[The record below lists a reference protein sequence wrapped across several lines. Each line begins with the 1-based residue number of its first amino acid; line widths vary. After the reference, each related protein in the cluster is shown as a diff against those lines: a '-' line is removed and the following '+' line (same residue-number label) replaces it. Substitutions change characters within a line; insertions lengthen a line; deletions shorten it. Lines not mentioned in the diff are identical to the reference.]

1 VKTRFRTRVRRIT
14 AHKLGLEDDPFDF
27 VGQQK
32 AHLEIKVFSYEIVCV
47 CAHTHTRVC
56 ARVCV

>member
-27 VGQQK
+27 VVRQQK
-32 AHLEIKVFSYEIVCV
+32 AHLEIKDFSYEIVCV
-47 CAHTHTRVC
+47 RAHACVC
-56 ARVCV
+56 DL

>member
-47 CAHTHTRVC
+47 C
-56 ARVCV
+56 VCVRACVCDL

>member
-27 VGQQK
+27 VVRQQK
-32 AHLEIKVFSYEIVCV
+32 AHLEIKDFSYEIVCV
-47 CAHTHTRVC
+47 R
-56 ARVCV
+56 ARVCVWFMNIV